1 MSYVNNAIST
11 IAKHSPISD
20 TGYRAAIMKAKLNK
34 AFLTVAVLVAAPF
47 CAANALAAPPPT
59 IVGTWTMLVNQNI
72 ETFDVSN
79 QGALGTCKLILAT
92 LSGWPA
98 NGWYCPADGRVHFIR
113 KNAGVPIKVFDGIVA
128 DRVVGSP
135 DRIGGTY
142 ASDYAPTQGFG
153 YYSFSALK

>member
-1 MSYVNNAIST
+1 
-11 IAKHSPISD
+11 
-20 TGYRAAIMKAKLNK
+20 MKSKLNR
-34 AFLTVAVLVAAPF
+34 AFLAAGTLVAAQLY
-47 CAANALAAPPPT
+47 AGVAWAAPPANV
-59 IVGTWTMLVNQNI
+59 VGTWTMLVNQTF
-72 ETFDVSN
+72 ETYVVTN

-98 NGWYCPADGRVHFIR
+98 NGWYCPADGRIHFIR
-113 KNAGVPIKVFDGIVA
+113 KNAGVPLKVFDGIVA

-142 ASDYAPTQGFG
+142 ASDYAPTQPYG